1 MRGVYRIYREGE
13 LVAEQENLL
22 TTEGKFAI
30 LRFLAEQGGT
40 LAGAICVGVGTTAA
54 AVTDRLLEF
63 EVARGDV
70 TVVSPDYPNTAIVY
84 KADLPTDL
92 RIDIR
97 EIGMWTARG
106 DVEQAGLV
114 VSFDQDTEAWSAGTW
129 ETTTRRIGPNGLSV
143 AAAAST
149 ATTATLSN
157 LFWNIDSMSP
167 SDTFA
172 LSYNVANAFTSS
184 IQVRFMTDASNY
196 YSYTINAPAAGYKVS
211 RFSKSQLIKTG
222 SPTDITQI
230 SIINT
235 ATAGG
240 TSTVILDGLRTD
252 DGDFNDPGSLLMS
265 RAILGTP
272 IDKPAGVPFEIE
284 YTLDVTL

>member
-1 MRGVYRIYREGE
+1 MRGTYRIYSEGE
-13 LVAEQENLL
+13 LIAEQENLL

-40 LAGAICVGVGTTAA
+40 VAGAICVGVGTTAA
-54 AVTDRLLEF
+54 AVTDKQLEF
-63 EVARGDV
+63 EVVRGDV
-70 TVVSPDYPNTAIVY
+70 NVVSPDYTNTAIIY
-84 KADLPTDL
+84 KADLPIEM
-92 RIDIR
+92 RMDIR
-97 EIGMWTARG
+97 EIGMWTSKGEA
-106 DVEQAGLV
+106 ENSGLILN
-114 VSFDQDTEAWSAGTW
+114 FDQTSEAWSAGSW
-129 ETTTRRIGPNGLSV
+129 ETTTRRIGPNALSV
-143 AAAAST
+143 AASASGS
-149 ATTATLSN
+149 TTTN
-157 LFWNIDSMSP
+157 LTDIFFSIDGMSP

-196 YSYTINAPAAGYKVS
+196 YSYTIAAPGAGYRVS
-211 RFSKSQLIKTG
+211 RFSKSQLTKTG
-222 SPTDITQI
+222 NPTDITQV

-252 DGDFNDPGSLLMS
+252 DGDYNDPGSVLLS
-265 RAILGTP
+265 RAILGSP
-272 IDKPAGVPFEIE
+272 IEKPAGVPFEIE

>member
-1 MRGVYRIYREGE
+1 MRGTYRIYREGE
-13 LVAEQENLL
+13 LVAVQENLL
-22 TTEGKFAI
+22 TTEGKSAI

-54 AVTDRLLEF
+54 NVADRLLEF
-63 EVARGDV
+63 EVVRGDV
-70 TVVSPDYPNTAIVY
+70 TVVSPDYTNTAIVY
-84 KADLPTDL
+84 KADLPAEL
-92 RIDIR
+92 RVDIR
-97 EIGMWTARG
+97 EVGMWTSRG

-114 VSFDQDTEAWSAGTW
+114 VSFDQDLEGWTAGTW

-149 ATTATLSN
+149 STTTDLLN
-157 LFWNIDSMSP
+157 VFWSIDSMSP
-167 SDTFA
+167 ADTFA
-172 LSYNVANAFTSS
+172 LSYNVANEFTSS

-196 YSYTINAPAAGYKVS
+196 YSYTINAPAAGYKVT
-211 RFSKSQLIKTG
+211 RFTKSQLVKTG
-222 SPTDITQI
+222 TPTDITQI

-240 TSTVILDGLRTD
+240 TSTVVLDGLRTD
-252 DGDFNDPGSLLMS
+252 DGDFNDPGSLLLS

-272 IDKPAGVPFEIE
+272 IEKPAGVPFEIE